1 MITFTNVTKKYPDGT
16 VAVDDLTLDV
26 PEGTLAAFVGPS
38 GCGKT
43 TSMRM
48 INRMIEPTS
57 GTLTVNGED
66 VTKVDPVKLRLGI
79 GYVIQS
85 AGLMPHQRVVDNVAT
100 VPVLKG
106 ESRRAARKAALGV
119 LERVGLDPKL
129 ANRYPAQLSG
139 GQQQRVGVA
148 RALAADPP
156 ILLMD
161 EPFSAVDPV
170 VREELQSEI
179 LRLQSELRKTIV
191 FVTHDIDEAV
201 KLGDKVAVFGRGGVL
216 QQYAD
221 PAFVLSNPANELVSG
236 FVGADR
242 GYRGL
247 QFFKATGLPL
257 HDIRQVAEA
266 DIDAL
271 QLAPGEWALVLRADG
286 KPFAWI
292 NAEGVEVHRKGS
304 TLYDSS
310 VGGGSFFRPDGS
322 LRLALDAALSSPSG
336 LGVAVDDDGRL
347 LGGIQADDV
356 LEALKTQR
364 RVPKVG

>member
-1 MITFTNVTKKYPDGT
+1 MITFDSVTKKYPDGT
-16 VAVDDLTLDV
+16 VAVDDLTLEV
-26 PEGTLAAFVGPS
+26 PEGTLTVFVGPS

-57 GTLTVNGED
+57 GTLTVDGKD

-85 AGLMPHQRVVDNVAT
+85 AGLMPHLRVVDNVAT

-106 ESRRAARKAALGV
+106 ESRRSARKAAMGV

-129 ANRYPAQLSG
+129 ADRYPAQLSG

-170 VREELQSEI
+170 VREELQTEI

-201 KLGDKVAVFGRGGVL
+201 RLGDKVAVFGRGGAL
-216 QQYAD
+216 LQYAE
-221 PAFVLSNPANELVSG
+221 PSFVLSNPANELVSG

-247 QFFKATGLPL
+247 QFFQATGLPL
-257 HDIRQVAEA
+257 HDVKSVAES
-266 DIDAL
+266 DVDAL
-271 QLAPGEWALVLRADG
+271 ELGSGEWALVTKADG
-286 KPFAWI
+286 KPYAWI
-292 NAEGVEVHRKGS
+292 NAEGVGVHRSGNS
-304 TLYDSS
+304 LYDST
-310 VGGGSFFRPDGS
+310 VGGGSFFRPDGN

-336 LGVAVDDDGRL
+336 LGVAVDDDGQL
-347 LGGIQADDV
+347 IGGVKADDV
-356 LEALKTQR
+356 LAALAERR
-364 RVPKVG
+364 RVPELG

>member
-1 MITFTNVTKKYPDGT
+1 MITFSNVTKKYPDGT
-16 VAVDDLTLDV
+16 VAVDDLTLDI
-26 PEGTLAAFVGPS
+26 PEGTLVAFVGPS

-57 GTLTVNGED
+57 GTLKVDGKD

-106 ESRRAARKAALGV
+106 ESRRSARRAALQV
-119 LERVGLDPKL
+119 LVRVGLDPKL
-129 ANRYPAQLSG
+129 AQRYPSQLSG

-170 VREELQSEI
+170 VREELQTEI

-221 PAFVLSNPANELVSG
+221 PDFVLSNPANELVSG

-247 QFFKATGLPL
+247 QFFDSDGLPL
-257 HDIRQVAEA
+257 HDIREVAEG
-266 DIDAL
+266 DIDRL
-271 QLAPGEWALVLRADG
+271 RLATGDWALVIRDG

-304 TLYDSS
+304 SLYDSTI
-310 VGGGSFFRPDGS
+310 GGGSFFRPGGS
-322 LRLALDAALSSPSG
+322 LRQALDAALSSPSG

-347 LGGIQADDV
+347 VGGVQADDV
-356 LEALKTQR
+356 LAALRQRR